1 MPCPRC
7 GKMPRIR
14 YRMPWNWVECRKCEL
29 TSRPVGDWYEMR
41 EEDSVIEAIEDW
53 NERVKANNFD

>member
-1 MPCPRC
+1 
-7 GKMPRIR
+7 MPRIR